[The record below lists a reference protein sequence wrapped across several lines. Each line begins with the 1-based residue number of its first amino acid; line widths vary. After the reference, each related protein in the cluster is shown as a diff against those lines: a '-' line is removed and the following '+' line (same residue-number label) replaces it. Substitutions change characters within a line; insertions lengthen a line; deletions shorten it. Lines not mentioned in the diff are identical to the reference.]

1 MLPANFTEL
10 LARFFSGDFSALA
23 TLAEHCDRQIMQ
35 LIKSERQRYPRSLLA
50 TTHLD
55 REDIRQLLFL
65 SLLGSRR
72 QGKSYRPEN
81 IPAYLRCLLR
91 HQLIDKWREF
101 FGSEP
106 RNERIVR
113 MRSIDLDTLP
123 DNAATPDEIAEQR
136 EERRLVVEL
145 MTPREKTIWELL
157 TQGYSPYEMA
167 AILELP
173 DSTVRSQLKRAVRRL
188 QREIPPDWRVT
199 LNRGAD
205 IRRPLK
211 LFEIRR
217 RLRIR
222 NPLKW
227 RTAGRSAR
235 QRLALLSQTQQR
247 PSLQNRSL
255 PQLG

>member
-1 MLPANFTEL
+1 MLAANIQEL
-10 LARFFSGDFSALA
+10 LVSFFSGDFSALA
-23 TLAEHCDRQIMQ
+23 SIAKHCDWQLMQ

-50 TTHLD
+50 TADLD
-55 REDIRQLLFL
+55 REDIRQLLFM
-65 SLLGSRR
+65 SLLGSWR

-81 IPAYLRCLLR
+81 MLAYLRCLLR
-91 HQLIDKWREF
+91 HQLIDKWREY

-113 MRSIDLDTLP
+113 MRSVDLDTLP
-123 DNAATPDEIAEQR
+123 DNAPTPDEIAEER
-136 EERRLVVEL
+136 EERRLVAEL
-145 MTPREKTIWELL
+145 MTSREKTIWELI
-157 TQGYSPYEMA
+157 TQGYSPCEMA

-188 QREIPPDWRVT
+188 KREIPPDWRVT
-199 LNRGAD
+199 PNRGAVV
-205 IRRPLK
+205 RRPLK
-211 LFEIRR
+211 LYELRG

-222 NPLKW
+222 RPTQQ
-227 RTAGRSAR
+227 RYGGRSTGK
-235 QRLALLSQTQQR
+235 RLALLCQAHER

>member
-1 MLPANFTEL
+1 MLPANIHEL
-10 LARFFSGDFSALA
+10 LASFFNGNFSALA
-23 TLAEHCDRQIMQ
+23 TIAEHCDRQLMQ
-35 LIKSERQRYPRSLLA
+35 LIQSERQRYPRSLLA
-50 TTHLD
+50 TTDLD
-55 REDIRQLLFL
+55 REDIRQLLFM
-65 SLLGSRR
+65 SLIGSWR
-72 QGKSYRPEN
+72 QGKSYRPDN
-81 IPAYLRCLLR
+81 MLAYLRCLLR

-106 RNERIVR
+106 RNERIVS

-123 DNAATPDEIAEQR
+123 DNAPTPDEIAEQR
-136 EERRLVVEL
+136 EERQLVAEL
-145 MTPREKTIWELL
+145 MTPREKTIWELI

-173 DSTVRSQLKRAVRRL
+173 DSTVRSQLKRAVSRL
-188 QREIPPDWRVT
+188 QRDIPPDWRVDPK
-199 LNRGAD
+199 RGAV

-211 LFEIRR
+211 LFELRG

-222 NPLKW
+222 KPTPW
-227 RTAGRSAR
+227 RYDGRSKR
-235 QRLALLSQTQQR
+235 QRLTLLSQTHQR